1 MRTNIR
7 GPIRPYHPL
16 KLLQNGN
23 LVQIVLFDCLGNY
36 SRVKDYL
43 AIGSGAS
50 TGGLMLLD
58 QFYSSEMNTRQAMRL
73 AAYVIQQ
80 VGSIDQYVSGLDHMK
95 LSYMGKASDIKDENY
110 AEILEEAKR
119 LGESFKQS
127 WLAE

>member
-1 MRTNIR
+1 
-7 GPIRPYHPL
+7 
-16 KLLQNGN
+16 
-23 LVQIVLFDCLGNY
+23 
-36 SRVKDYL
+36 
-43 AIGSGAS
+43 
-50 TGGLMLLD
+50 MLLD